1 MMRLLALRAIHRWAA
16 SARGAMALLAAGLR
30 GAPSAERRLGAVCR
44 RRDGAR
50 GGRQARAE
58 STDGA
63 VGVRP
68 GRPAHLSPTSLA
80 AGADVVRERLRIA
93 SELHDL
99 VAHDLSVIT
108 LGVGAGRVIMDKD
121 PERARQTFREAEESG
136 RRVLSDL
143 RRLMGLLRMDGQRRG
158 PQPGL
163 GDLPRL
169 LDDFRASGLA
179 VSLTEVGA
187 RGSGP
192 TLELSAYRIV
202 EEALGGALWYGTARS
217 ATVTLRWLPAL
228 LEVVVHDDGLPRD
241 RLVGTWERAA
251 LFGGSV
257 AAHPLPGGFEV
268 RVRLLR
274 PA

>member
-1 MMRLLALRAIHRWAA
+1 MMRLFALRVIHRWAA
-16 SARGAMALLAAGLR
+16 SARGGLAVLAAGLR
-30 GAPSAERRLGAVCR
+30 GAPSAGSRPGAVR
-44 RRDGAR
+44 PGRGRGR
-50 GGRQARAE
+50 GGRQVRAE
-58 STDGA
+58 GGDGA
-63 VGVRP
+63 WP
-68 GRPAHLSPTSLA
+68 GRPTDPA
-80 AGADVVRERLRIA
+80 AEDDLVRERLRIA

-99 VAHDLSVIT
+99 VAHDLSVMT

-143 RRLMGLLRMDGQRRG
+143 RRMMGLLRMDGQRRG

-163 GDLPRL
+163 GDLPGL
-169 LDDFRASGLA
+169 VDDFRASGLA
-179 VSLTEVGA
+179 VSFTEVGA
-187 RGSGP
+187 RGNGP

-202 EEALGGALWYGTARS
+202 EEALGNALWYGMART
-217 ATVTLRWLPAL
+217 ATVTLRWLPAV

-274 PA
+274 PS

>member
-1 MMRLLALRAIHRWAA
+1 MMRLSALRVILRWAA
-16 SARGAMALLAAGLR
+16 SARGGMASLAAGLR
-30 GAPSAERRLGAVCR
+30 GAPSAGRRPGAVSPGGD
-44 RRDGAR
+44 RDR
-50 GGRQARAE
+50 GGRRVGAE
-58 STDGA
+58 GGDGA
-63 VGVRP
+63 RP
-68 GRPAHLSPTSLA
+68 GRPAHLA
-80 AGADVVRERLRIA
+80 AEDDVVRERLRIA

-99 VAHDLSVIT
+99 VAHDLSVMT
-108 LGVGAGRVIMDKD
+108 LGVGAGRVIMDQD
-121 PERARQTFREAEESG
+121 PERARRTFREAEESG

-143 RRLMGLLRMDGQRRG
+143 RRMMGLLRVDGQRHG

-163 GDLPRL
+163 GDLPGL
-169 LDDFRASGLA
+169 IDDFRAGGLA
-179 VSLTEVGA
+179 VRLTEVGA

-202 EEALGGALWYGTARS
+202 EEALGNALWYGMARS

-257 AAHPLPGGFEV
+257 AAHRLPGGFEV

>member
-1 MMRLLALRAIHRWAA
+1 MMRLSALRVIHRWAA
-16 SARGAMALLAAGLR
+16 FARAGMALFAAGSR
-30 GAPSAERRLGAVCR
+30 GAPHTGSRPGAVFPGPDR
-44 RRDGAR
+44 GR
-50 GGRQARAE
+50 GGRPFTAAG
-58 STDGA
+58 GA
-63 VGVRP
+63 GMRP
-68 GRPAHLSPTSLA
+68 GR
-80 AGADVVRERLRIA
+80 AGSGDEEDDVVVRERLRIA

-99 VAHDLSVIT
+99 VAHDLSVMT

-143 RRLMGLLRMDGQRRG
+143 RRMMGLLRMDGQRRG

-163 GDLPRL
+163 GDLPGL

-179 VSLTEVGA
+179 VSLKEAGI

-202 EEALGGALWYGTARS
+202 EEALGNALWYGVART
-217 ATVTLRWLPAL
+217 ATVTLRWLPAV

-241 RLVGTWERAA
+241 RLISTWERAA